1 MIRFIRSVIRKTFSF
16 AVETSGVKEP
26 SGWLIDFLRGT
37 DPEGGAMKP
46 EEALKLPEV
55 WYSVTKVAGHCAV
68 LPMHQWEQ
76 SADDPRVK
84 TKIKDHPT
92 WRCVHTRPNKLMC
105 AAVFWETLMVHA
117 LLRGNGRALIER
129 NARGQCQR
137 LHLLPTRTKTV
148 IVDGEKW
155 HSCEYT
161 KLDGT
166 RDMKVFADRDV
177 LHVVGLSF
185 DGVVGID
192 LMEFASDSFRTG
204 RAALKAT
211 RHAFEN
217 YDMPG
222 MVVTAPKG
230 MFKTEDEAKEWL
242 STFREAHKGAKNRG
256 KSAMIKDG
264 MTLTPLVQNLKDFEA
279 SEIRKLTRQD
289 AALWFLIEQIVGDD
303 TSVSYNS
310 LEQKNLAY
318 LANCLLRW
326 LTRIEQE
333 SDEKLFSETEKKTN
347 RYFNKFNVSALLRA
361 DSKTQAETIAR
372 LITARVYNPNEGRE
386 LLDRNPY
393 ESGEEYANPAITP
406 GQAATDNTQEGN
418 NNGS

>member
-1 MIRFIRSVIRKTFSF
+1 MFRFLRSAIRKSLVWAFQ
-16 AVETSGVKEP
+16 TSGVQKPE
-26 SGWLIDFLRGT
+26 GWLIDFIRGN
-37 DPEGGAMKP
+37 DSEGGPMKP

-68 LPMHQWEQ
+68 LPMHQWEVDTTD
-76 SADDPRVK
+76 ARVK
-84 TKIKDHPT
+84 SKLKSHPT
-92 WRCVHTRPNKLMC
+92 WRCVHTRPNALMC

-117 LLRGNGRALIER
+117 LLRGNGRAIVER
-129 NARGQCQR
+129 NQRGQCRR
-137 LHLLPTRTKTV
+137 LHLLPTTTKTI
-148 IVDGEKW
+148 IVNGEKW
-155 HSCEYT
+155 HVCELT
-161 KLDGT
+161 KSDGT
-166 RDMKVFADRDV
+166 REMKLFHDRDV
-177 LHVVGLSF
+177 LHIVGLSF

-192 LMEFASDSFRTG
+192 LMEFASDSLRTG

-230 MFKTEDEAKEWL
+230 MFKTEDEATDWL
-242 STFREAHKGAKNRG
+242 NRFREAHKGAKNRG

-264 MTLTPLVQNLKDFEA
+264 MSLTPLVQNLKDFEA

-333 SDEKLFSETEKKTN
+333 SDEKLFSETEKQTG
-347 RYFNKFNVSALLRA
+347 RFYNKFNVAALLRS
-361 DSKTQAETIAR
+361 DSKTQAETISR

-393 ESGEEYANPAITP
+393 EGGEEFANPAITP
-406 GQAATDNTQEGN
+406 GRSTEDNTN
-418 NNGS
+418 AA